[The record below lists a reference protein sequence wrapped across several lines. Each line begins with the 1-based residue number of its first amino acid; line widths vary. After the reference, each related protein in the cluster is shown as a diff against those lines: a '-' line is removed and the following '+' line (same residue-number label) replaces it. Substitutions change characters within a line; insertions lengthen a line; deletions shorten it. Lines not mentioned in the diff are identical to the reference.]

1 MSDAFEDQERIPLIR
16 DGYPILGMQ
25 KFIVQDRE
33 IADLFKQKKADWVL
47 SPNGRPD
54 GSIDHATS
62 TAHGGFDDDKA
73 TVVATLARVLGQSSI
88 AAQPIKFQPSAA
100 SMRDLRVGLQEKK

>member
-1 MSDAFEDQERIPLIR
+1 VSDAFEDQEQIPLIR

-33 IADLFKQKKADWVL
+33 LADLFKQKKADWVL

-54 GSIDHATS
+54 GPLIMRHRRP
-62 TAHGGFDDDKA
+62 TA
-73 TVVATLARVLGQSSI
+73 VLMTTKQRLLRHLPACSVK
-88 AAQPIKFQPSAA
+88 PA
-100 SMRDLRVGLQEKK
+100 SLHSRLNFNNRPHL